1 MSAANLYK
9 TLEVAFLTQH
19 GKQTLRR
26 APLEAALGCQLVH
39 TNSYDTDL
47 LGTFTRDQIRPCSQI
62 EAARKKALI
71 GMRLTSTSIDI
82 AFADPSRCD
91 FWNP

>member
-26 APLEAALGCQLVH
+26 APLEAALGCRLVH

-47 LGTFTRDQIRPCSQI
+47 LGTFTRDQII
-62 EAARKKALI
+62 
-71 GMRLTSTSIDI
+71 T
-82 AFADPSRCD
+82 
-91 FWNP
+91 N